1 MDKLGHMRSLVT
13 VAKLGSFSAAA
24 KELGVTPGMMSKQVK
39 QLEDELDVRLLHRT
53 TRGVSLTDAGEL
65 YVGRAIEI
73 LQQIDDTETAVTALA
88 SGPRGVLRVNCPP
101 SFGTHVLTPI
111 LTAFL
116 RAYGDIRVELG
127 LQDDEPNVIASRLD
141 LIFRLGKLR
150 DSSLVSR
157 QVGLAPFALVAA
169 PSYLSRYGTPPRMAE
184 LERHNCIADR
194 SIQDTGRW
202 EFERHGA
209 RAEQAIAG
217 NFSSLST
224 EAVIEAAVGGI
235 GITYV
240 PRYAVIEE
248 LERGELEELPLEDAS
263 AIALPVYA
271 LYGSRDHIAG
281 KIRDFLEFFVTH
293 LDPGS
298 GMLLREPTALPRASG
313 RVGAARALPAS
324 VAGD

>member
-1 MDKLGHMRSLVT
+1 
-13 VAKLGSFSAAA
+13 
-24 KELGVTPGMMSKQVK
+24 
-39 QLEDELDVRLLHRT
+39 
-53 TRGVSLTDAGEL
+53 
-65 YVGRAIEI
+65 
-73 LQQIDDTETAVTALA
+73 
-88 SGPRGVLRVNCPP
+88 
-101 SFGTHVLTPI
+101 
-111 LTAFL
+111 
-116 RAYGDIRVELG
+116 
-127 LQDDEPNVIASRLD
+127 VIASRLD

-157 QVGLAPFALVAA
+157 QVGLAPFVLVAA
-169 PSYLSRYGTPPRMAE
+169 PSYLSRHGTPRHMAE

-209 RAEQAIAG
+209 RAEQTIAG

-248 LERGELEELPLEDAS
+248 LERGELEELTLDDAS

-298 GMLLREPTALPRASG
+298 GMLLREPKPFPRASG
-313 RVGAARALPAS
+313 RVGTAHAVPAP
-324 VAGD
+324 VGGD